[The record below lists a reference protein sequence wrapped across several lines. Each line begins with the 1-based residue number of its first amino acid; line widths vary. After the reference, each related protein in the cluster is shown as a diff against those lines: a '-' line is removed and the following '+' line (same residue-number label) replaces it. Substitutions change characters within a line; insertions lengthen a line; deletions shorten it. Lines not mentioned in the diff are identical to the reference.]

1 MGETQGVS
9 RSGGPARA
17 TTAAS
22 LGERPEEP
30 SAHSLAN
37 LELPRI
43 WNWRKGRIKLDGM
56 RPALVLSL
64 LLLFGTAIAAP
75 PAQPSAPVPKEV
87 TSEEMLFAQLKKSE
101 SAEDAHAIEQKLQ
114 AMFRASGSP
123 SVDLL
128 IIRAQAAE
136 AATDSKTAKQLI
148 DAVTNI
154 APNYAE
160 GWHIRATM
168 EQAAGD
174 DTAALVSLQKVVLLN
189 PRQFTALT
197 ELAAML
203 EDYGDKAAALK
214 LYRRALELDP
224 QMEIAN
230 RKVRELTQSVEG
242 RDI

>member
-1 MGETQGVS
+1 
-9 RSGGPARA
+9 
-17 TTAAS
+17 
-22 LGERPEEP
+22 
-30 SAHSLAN
+30 
-37 LELPRI
+37 
-43 WNWRKGRIKLDGM
+43 M

-64 LLLFGTAIAAP
+64 LLVSGAAMAAP
-75 PAQPSAPVPKEV
+75 PAGPVPKEV
-87 TSEEMLFAQLKKSE
+87 TSEDKLFAQLKKADT
-101 SAEDAHAIEQKLQ
+101 AEDAHAIEQKLQ

-128 IIRAQAAE
+128 LTRVQAAQAA
-136 AATDSKTAKQLI
+136 TDGKTAKQLI
-148 DAVTNI
+148 EAVTTI

-160 GWHIRATM
+160 GWHLRATM

-189 PRQFTALT
+189 PRQFNALV
-197 ELAAML
+197 ELADML

-224 QMEIAN
+224 QLDVAKN
-230 RKVRELTQSVEG
+230 KVRELTQRVEG